1 MTDKPEDKKKVV
13 SIRKDLKVEAL
24 QEDNKPKISEEEIAK
39 FENLLSRIKSGE
51 VTEVCYLA
59 ISNGSNIDKMF
70 IEYDF
75 LGQPVYPEFT
85 YVELLNQADDY
96 RESIIRPPM
105 IMAFVEDD

>member
-24 QEDNKPKISEEEIAK
+24 EEDNVPKILPEEIAK
-39 FENLLSRIKSGE
+39 LEELLERIKSGV

-59 ISNGSNIDKMF
+59 ISNGNNIDKML

-75 LGQPVYPEFT
+75 LGQPFYPEFT

-96 RESIIRPPM
+96 REATLRPPLRM
-105 IMAFVEDD
+105 MLLEDE